1 MEESNPTQNI
11 EILRSEQNEQYLNT
25 SLKEQQNE
33 EATKLDTL
41 AETQICQ
48 DKLEIENSKEEIDL
62 EDFRASGRERA
73 SESPSV
79 PPPLS
84 HIQIK
89 IDSM

>member
-11 EILRSEQNEQYLNT
+11 EILRSEQTEQYLET

-33 EATKLDTL
+33 EATKPESL
-41 AETQICQ
+41 AETQIIQ
-48 DKLEIENSKEEIDL
+48 EKIENESAKEEIDL